1 MTRSLRSM
9 ILKWLPVKAPSV
21 TTVESI
27 YITLKAHSNDPVVKA
42 FDAKTLK
49 ALALDL
55 AFDLEELYFETH
67 RQEALR

>member
-9 ILKWLPVKAPSV
+9 ILEWLPVKAPSV
-21 TTVESI
+21 TTLDCVHTAI
-27 YITLKAHSNDPVVKA
+27 MAHSNDPVVKA
-42 FDAKTLK
+42 FNTEALK

-67 RQEALR
+67 KQEALR